1 MEAKQPVDQEQ
12 KIKDALKKA
21 QKQSSVSV
29 LFTCIVMVALIYA
42 VVQVK
47 KTKKNLQKAQ
57 IQIDSLQKELVR
69 KKN

>member
-12 KIKDALKKA
+12 KIKNALIKA
-21 QKQSSVSV
+21 QKQSRVSM
-29 LFTCIVMVALIYA
+29 LFTCIVVVALIYA

-57 IQIDSLQKELVR
+57 VQIDSLQNELVKL
-69 KKN
+69 KK